1 MVLQSAPVTCQGCE
15 VGRREVPGQV
25 RGKGVKKYYSKFDL
39 PFWLNW
45 CSQLSLEPNR
55 ATNRKVYA
63 VQIS

>member
-39 PFWLNW
+39 AKFFMPFRHN
-45 CSQLSLEPNR
+45 EP
-55 ATNRKVYA
+55 
-63 VQIS
+63 